1 MYMVNN
7 LFDNIEEQQEIMNI
21 ALFLKDFCSEM
32 QEYMTI
38 LKVLEGLKNQLGQN
52 DFITETKRAV
62 EQQLLLEFV
71 KVFDKPNF
79 NKEENCS
86 VLLLHDRVE
95 QIENVPYKSEI
106 MNRLQALQKEFN
118 EIVSTGN
125 WRNKKVA
132 HHDLKTLNEWNIDVV
147 DFPKVEALIFKLD
160 NILKIIL
167 KSVCFIQYKDQDQAN
182 LMKKYKHS
190 LSELCDILNVCKEQG
205 ALS

>member
-1 MYMVNN
+1 MVNN
-7 LFDNIEEQQEIMNI
+7 LFDNIEERQEIMDI
-21 ALFLKDFCSEM
+21 TLFLKDFCSEM
-32 QEYMTI
+32 QEHMAI
-38 LKVLEGLKNQLGQN
+38 LKVLEGLKNQLVQN
-52 DFITETKRAV
+52 DFITETRRGV

-86 VLLLHDRVE
+86 VLLLHDK
-95 QIENVPYKSEI
+95 IEKIEGVPCKSEI
-106 MNRLQALQKEFN
+106 LIRLQALQKEF
-118 EIVSTGN
+118 EVIVSNGN

-132 HHDLKTLNEWNIDVV
+132 HHDLKTLNEWKMDEV
-147 DFPKVEALIFKLD
+147 DFQKVEALVFKLD

>member
-1 MYMVNN
+1 MVNN
-7 LFDNIEEQQEIMNI
+7 LFDNIEERQEIMNI

-38 LKVLEGLKNQLGQN
+38 LKVLEGLMNQLGQN

-106 MNRLQALQKEFN
+106 MNRLQALQKEF
-118 EIVSTGN
+118 EVIVSNGN

-132 HHDLKTLNEWNIDVV
+132 HHDLKTLNEWKMDVV
-147 DFPKVEALIFKLD
+147 DFQKVEALIFKLD
-160 NILKIIL
+160 NVLNLILRY
-167 KSVCFIQYKDQDQAN
+167 VCFIQYQDQSQVN

>member
-1 MYMVNN
+1 MADN
-7 LFDNIEEQQEIMNI
+7 LFDNIEERQEIMNI

-32 QEYMTI
+32 QEYMAI
-38 LKVLEGLKNQLGQN
+38 LKVLEGLKNQLVQN
-52 DFITETKRAV
+52 DFITETRRGV

-86 VLLLHDRVE
+86 VLLLHDK
-95 QIENVPYKSEI
+95 IEKIEGVPCKSEI
-106 MNRLQALQKEFN
+106 LIRLQALQKEF
-118 EIVSTGN
+118 EVIVSNGN

-132 HHDLKTLNEWNIDVV
+132 HHDLKTLNEWKMDEV
-147 DFPKVEALIFKLD
+147 DFQKVEALVFKLD
-160 NILKIIL
+160 NALNLILRY
-167 KSVCFIQYKDQDQAN
+167 VCFIQYQDQSQAY

>member
-1 MYMVNN
+1 M
-7 LFDNIEEQQEIMNI
+7 
-21 ALFLKDFCSEM
+21 
-32 QEYMTI
+32 
-38 LKVLEGLKNQLGQN
+38 QN
-52 DFITETKRAV
+52 DFITETRQGV

>member
-1 MYMVNN
+1 
-7 LFDNIEEQQEIMNI
+7 
-21 ALFLKDFCSEM
+21 
-32 QEYMTI
+32 
-38 LKVLEGLKNQLGQN
+38 
-52 DFITETKRAV
+52 
-62 EQQLLLEFV
+62 
-71 KVFDKPNF
+71 
-79 NKEENCS
+79 
-86 VLLLHDRVE
+86 
-95 QIENVPYKSEI
+95 

-167 KSVCFIQYKDQDQAN
+167 KSVCFIQYKDQDQVN

>member
-1 MYMVNN
+1 MADN
-7 LFDNIEEQQEIMNI
+7 LFDNIEERQEIMNI

-32 QEYMTI
+32 QEYMAI
-38 LKVLEGLKNQLGQN
+38 LKVLEGLKNQLVQN
-52 DFITETKRAV
+52 DFIAETRRGV

>member
-1 MYMVNN
+1 MADI
-7 LFDNIEEQQEIMNI
+7 LFDNIEERQEIMNI

-32 QEYMTI
+32 QEYMAI
-38 LKVLEGLKNQLGQN
+38 LKVLEGLKNQLVQN
-52 DFITETKRAV
+52 DFITETRRGV

-86 VLLLHDRVE
+86 VLLLHDK
-95 QIENVPYKSEI
+95 IEKIEGVPCKSEI
-106 MNRLQALQKEFN
+106 LIRLQALQKEF
-118 EIVSTGN
+118 EVIVSNGN

-132 HHDLKTLNEWNIDVV
+132 HHDLKTLNEWKMDEV
-147 DFPKVEALIFKLD
+147 DFQKVEALVFKLD
-160 NILKIIL
+160 NALNLILRY
-167 KSVCFIQYKDQDQAN
+167 VCFIQYQDQSQAY

>member
-1 MYMVNN
+1 MVNN
-7 LFDNIEEQQEIMNI
+7 LFDNIEERQEIMNI

-32 QEYMTI
+32 QEYMAI
-38 LKVLEGLKNQLGQN
+38 LKVLEGLKNQLVQN
-52 DFITETKRAV
+52 DFIAETRRGV

-95 QIENVPYKSEI
+95 IENVPYKSEI
-106 MNRLQALQKEFN
+106 MNRLQTLQKEFD
-118 EIVSTGN
+118 ELVSNGN

-132 HHDLKTLNEWNIDVV
+132 HHDLKTLNEWKMDVV
-147 DFPKVEALIFKLD
+147 DFQKVEALIFKLD
-160 NILKIIL
+160 NVLNLILRY
-167 KSVCFIQYKDQDQAN
+167 VCFIKYQDQSQAD

>member
-1 MYMVNN
+1 MVNN

-190 LSELCDILNVCKEQG
+190 LSELCDILNV
-205 ALS
+205 

>member
-1 MYMVNN
+1 MVNN
-7 LFDNIEEQQEIMNI
+7 LFDNIEERQEIMNI

-32 QEYMTI
+32 QEYMAI
-38 LKVLEGLKNQLGQN
+38 LKVLEGLKNQLVQN
-52 DFITETKRAV
+52 DFIAETRRGV

-106 MNRLQALQKEFN
+106 MNRLQTLQKEFD
-118 EIVSTGN
+118 ELVSNGN

-132 HHDLKTLNEWNIDVV
+132 HHDLKTLNEWKMDVV
-147 DFPKVEALIFKLD
+147 DFQKVEALIFKLD
-160 NILKIIL
+160 NVLNLILRY
-167 KSVCFIQYKDQDQAN
+167 VCFIKYQDQSQAD

>member
-1 MYMVNN
+1 MVNN
-7 LFDNIEEQQEIMNI
+7 LFDNIEERQEIMNI

-32 QEYMTI
+32 QEYMAI
-38 LKVLEGLKNQLGQN
+38 LKVLEGLKNQLVQN
-52 DFITETKRAV
+52 DFIAETRRGV

-106 MNRLQALQKEFN
+106 MNRLQTLQKEFD
-118 EIVSTGN
+118 ELVSNGN

-132 HHDLKTLNEWNIDVV
+132 HHDLKTLNEWKMDVV
-147 DFPKVEALIFKLD
+147 DFQKVEALIFKLD
-160 NILKIIL
+160 NVLNLILRY
-167 KSVCFIQYKDQDQAN
+167 VCFIQYQDQSQVN

>member
-1 MYMVNN
+1 MVSN
-7 LFDNIEEQQEIMNI
+7 LFDNIEEQQEIMDI
-21 ALFLKDFCSEM
+21 TLFLKDFCSEM
-32 QEYMTI
+32 QEYIAI
-38 LKVLEGLKNQLGQN
+38 LKVLEGLKNQLMQN
-52 DFITETKRAV
+52 DFITETRRGV

-106 MNRLQALQKEFN
+106 MNRLQALQKEF
-118 EIVSTGN
+118 EVIVSNGN

-132 HHDLKTLNEWNIDVV
+132 HHDLKTLNEWKMDVV
-147 DFPKVEALIFKLD
+147 DFQKVEALIFKLD
-160 NILKIIL
+160 NVLNLILRY
-167 KSVCFIQYKDQDQAN
+167 VCFIQYKDQDQAN

>member
-1 MYMVNN
+1 MADN
-7 LFDNIEEQQEIMNI
+7 LFDNIEERQEIMNI

-32 QEYMTI
+32 QEYMAI

-95 QIENVPYKSEI
+95 QTENVPYKSQI
-106 MNRLQALQKEFN
+106 LDRLQALQKEFN

-132 HHDLKTLNEWNIDVV
+132 HHDLKTLNEWNMDDV

-160 NILKIIL
+160 NNLKIIL

>member
-1 MYMVNN
+1 MVNN
-7 LFDNIEEQQEIMNI
+7 LFDNIEERQEIMNI

-32 QEYMTI
+32 QEYMAI
-38 LKVLEGLKNQLGQN
+38 LKVLEGLKNQLVQN

-106 MNRLQALQKEFN
+106 MNRLQTLQKEFD
-118 EIVSTGN
+118 ELVSNGN

-132 HHDLKTLNEWNIDVV
+132 HHDLKTLNEWKMDVV
-147 DFPKVEALIFKLD
+147 DFPKVEELIFKLD
-160 NILKIIL
+160 NALNLILRY
-167 KSVCFIQYKDQDQAN
+167 VCFIQYQDQSQVN

>member
-1 MYMVNN
+1 MADI
-7 LFDNIEEQQEIMNI
+7 LFDNIEERQEIMNI

-32 QEYMTI
+32 QAYMEI
-38 LKVLEGLKNQLGQN
+38 LKVLEGLKNQLVQN
-52 DFITETKRAV
+52 DFITETRQGV

>member
-1 MYMVNN
+1 MADN
-7 LFDNIEEQQEIMNI
+7 LFDNIGERQEIMNI

-32 QEYMTI
+32 QEYMAI
-38 LKVLEGLKNQLGQN
+38 LKVLEGLKNQLVQN
-52 DFITETKRAV
+52 DFIAETKRAV

>member
-1 MYMVNN
+1 MADN
-7 LFDNIEEQQEIMNI
+7 LFDNIEERQEIMNI

-32 QEYMTI
+32 QEYMAI
-38 LKVLEGLKNQLGQN
+38 LKVLEGLKNQLVQN
-52 DFITETKRAV
+52 DFITETRRGV

-86 VLLLHDRVE
+86 VLLLHDK
-95 QIENVPYKSEI
+95 IEKIEGVPCKSEI
-106 MNRLQALQKEFN
+106 LIRLQALQKEF
-118 EIVSTGN
+118 EVIVSNGN

-132 HHDLKTLNEWNIDVV
+132 HHDLKTLNEWKMDEV
-147 DFPKVEALIFKLD
+147 DFQKVEALVFKLD
-160 NILKIIL
+160 NVLNLILRY
-167 KSVCFIQYKDQDQAN
+167 VCFIQYQDQSQAY

>member
-1 MYMVNN
+1 M
-7 LFDNIEEQQEIMNI
+7 
-21 ALFLKDFCSEM
+21 
-32 QEYMTI
+32 
-38 LKVLEGLKNQLGQN
+38 EGLKNQLVQN
-52 DFITETKRAV
+52 DFITETRRGV

-86 VLLLHDRVE
+86 VLLLHDK
-95 QIENVPYKSEI
+95 IEKIEGVPCKSEI
-106 MNRLQALQKEFN
+106 LIRLQALQKEF
-118 EIVSTGN
+118 EVIVSNGN

-132 HHDLKTLNEWNIDVV
+132 HHDLKTLNEWKMDEV
-147 DFPKVEALIFKLD
+147 DFQKVEALVFKLD

>member
-7 LFDNIEEQQEIMNI
+7 LFDNIEERQEIMNI

-38 LKVLEGLKNQLGQN
+38 LKVLEGLMNQLGQN

-106 MNRLQALQKEFN
+106 MNRLQALQKEF
-118 EIVSTGN
+118 EVIVSNGN

-132 HHDLKTLNEWNIDVV
+132 HHDLKTLNEWKMDVV
-147 DFPKVEALIFKLD
+147 DFQKVEALIFKLD
-160 NILKIIL
+160 NVLNLILRY
-167 KSVCFIQYKDQDQAN
+167 VCFIQYQDQSQVN

>member
-1 MYMVNN
+1 MADI
-7 LFDNIEEQQEIMNI
+7 LFDNIEERQEIMNI

-32 QEYMTI
+32 QEYMAI
-38 LKVLEGLKNQLGQN
+38 LKVLEGLKNQLVQN
-52 DFITETKRAV
+52 DFITETRRGV

-86 VLLLHDRVE
+86 VLLLHDK
-95 QIENVPYKSEI
+95 IEKIEGVPCKREI

>member
-1 MYMVNN
+1 MVNN
-7 LFDNIEEQQEIMNI
+7 LFDNIEERQEIMNI

-32 QEYMTI
+32 QEYMAI
-38 LKVLEGLKNQLGQN
+38 LKVLEGLKNQLVQN
-52 DFITETKRAV
+52 DFIAETKRAV

>member
-1 MYMVNN
+1 MADN
-7 LFDNIEEQQEIMNI
+7 LFDNIEERQEIMNI
-21 ALFLKDFCSEM
+21 ALFLKDFCSEL
-32 QEYMTI
+32 QEYMAI
-38 LKVLEGLKNQLGQN
+38 LKVLEGLKNQLVQN
-52 DFITETKRAV
+52 DFITETRRGV

-106 MNRLQALQKEFN
+106 MNRLQALQKEF
-118 EIVSTGN
+118 EVIVSNGN

-132 HHDLKTLNEWNIDVV
+132 HHDLKTLNEWKMDVV
-147 DFPKVEALIFKLD
+147 DFQKVEALIFKLD
-160 NILKIIL
+160 NVLNLILRY
-167 KSVCFIQYKDQDQAN
+167 VCFIQYQDQSQVN

>member
-1 MYMVNN
+1 MADI
-7 LFDNIEEQQEIMNI
+7 LFDNIEERQEIMNI

-32 QEYMTI
+32 QEYMAI
-38 LKVLEGLKNQLGQN
+38 LKVLEGLKNQLVQN
-52 DFITETKRAV
+52 DFITETRRGV

>member
-1 MYMVNN
+1 MADN
-7 LFDNIEEQQEIMNI
+7 LFDNIEERQEIMDI
-21 ALFLKDFCSEM
+21 TLFLKDFCSEM
-32 QEYMTI
+32 QEYIAI
-38 LKVLEGLKNQLGQN
+38 LKVLEGLKNQLMQN
-52 DFITETKRAV
+52 DFITETRRGV

-71 KVFDKPNF
+71 KVFDKLNF

-95 QIENVPYKSEI
+95 QTENVPYKSEI
-106 MNRLQALQKEFN
+106 LDRLQTLQKEFN

-132 HHDLKTLNEWNIDVV
+132 HHDLKTLNEWNMDEV
-147 DFPKVEALIFKLD
+147 DFQKVEALVFKLD
-160 NILKIIL
+160 NALNLILRY
-167 KSVCFIQYKDQDQAN
+167 VCFIQYQDQSQVN

>member
-1 MYMVNN
+1 MVNN
-7 LFDNIEEQQEIMNI
+7 LFDNIEERQEIMNI

-32 QEYMTI
+32 QEYMAI
-38 LKVLEGLKNQLGQN
+38 LKVLEGLKNQLVQN
-52 DFITETKRAV
+52 DFITETRRGV

-86 VLLLHDRVE
+86 VLLLHDK
-95 QIENVPYKSEI
+95 IEKIEGVPCKSEI
-106 MNRLQALQKEFN
+106 LIRLQALQKEF
-118 EIVSTGN
+118 EVIVSNGN

-132 HHDLKTLNEWNIDVV
+132 HHDLKTLNEWKMDEV
-147 DFPKVEALIFKLD
+147 DFQKVEALVFKLD
-160 NILKIIL
+160 NALNLILRY
-167 KSVCFIQYKDQDQAN
+167 VCFIQYQDQSQAY

>member
-1 MYMVNN
+1 MADN
-7 LFDNIEEQQEIMNI
+7 LFDNIEERQEIMNI
-21 ALFLKDFCSEM
+21 ALFLKDFCSEL
-32 QEYMTI
+32 QEYMAI
-38 LKVLEGLKNQLGQN
+38 LKVLEGLKNQLVQN
-52 DFITETKRAV
+52 DFIAETKRAV

-86 VLLLHDRVE
+86 VLLLHDK
-95 QIENVPYKSEI
+95 IEKIEGVPCKSEI
-106 MNRLQALQKEFN
+106 LIRLQALQKEF
-118 EIVSTGN
+118 EVIVSNGN

-132 HHDLKTLNEWNIDVV
+132 HHDLKTLNEWKMDEV
-147 DFPKVEALIFKLD
+147 DFQKVEALVFKLD
-160 NILKIIL
+160 NALNLILRY
-167 KSVCFIQYKDQDQAN
+167 VCFIQYQDQSQVN

>member
-1 MYMVNN
+1 MADI
-7 LFDNIEEQQEIMNI
+7 LFDNIEERQEIMNI

-32 QEYMTI
+32 QEYMAI
-38 LKVLEGLKNQLGQN
+38 LKVLEGLKNQLVQN
-52 DFITETKRAV
+52 DFITETKRAI

-79 NKEENCS
+79 NKKENCS
-86 VLLLHDRVE
+86 ALLLNDK
-95 QIENVPYKSEI
+95 IEKIEAVPCKREI
-106 MNRLQALQKEFN
+106 LDRLQALQKEFN

-132 HHDLKTLNEWNIDVV
+132 HHDLKTLNEWNMDVV
-147 DFPKVEALIFKLD
+147 DFQKVEALVFKLD
-160 NILKIIL
+160 NALNLILRY
-167 KSVCFIQYKDQDQAN
+167 VCFIQYQDQSQAY

>member
-1 MYMVNN
+1 MADN
-7 LFDNIEEQQEIMNI
+7 LFDNIEERQEIMNI

-32 QEYMTI
+32 QEYMAI
-38 LKVLEGLKNQLGQN
+38 LKVLEGLKNQLVQN
-52 DFITETKRAV
+52 DFIAETRRGV

-106 MNRLQALQKEFN
+106 MNRLQTLQKEFD
-118 EIVSTGN
+118 ELVSNGN

-132 HHDLKTLNEWNIDVV
+132 HHDLKTLNEWKMDVV
-147 DFPKVEALIFKLD
+147 DFQKVEALIFKLD
-160 NILKIIL
+160 NVLNLILRY
-167 KSVCFIQYKDQDQAN
+167 VCFIKYQDQSQAD

>member
-1 MYMVNN
+1 MVNN
-7 LFDNIEEQQEIMNI
+7 LFDNIEERQEIMNI

-106 MNRLQALQKEFN
+106 MNRLQALQKEF
-118 EIVSTGN
+118 EVIVSNGN

-132 HHDLKTLNEWNIDVV
+132 HHDLKTLNEWKMDVV
-147 DFPKVEALIFKLD
+147 DFQKVEALIFKLD
-160 NILKIIL
+160 NVLNLILRY
-167 KSVCFIQYKDQDQAN
+167 VCFIQYQDQSQVN

>member
-1 MYMVNN
+1 MVNN
-7 LFDNIEEQQEIMNI
+7 LFDNIEERQEIMNI

-32 QEYMTI
+32 QEYMAI
-38 LKVLEGLKNQLGQN
+38 LKVLEGLKNQLVQN
-52 DFITETKRAV
+52 DFIAETRRGV

-71 KVFDKPNF
+71 KVFDKANF
-79 NKEENCS
+79 NKKEENCS

-132 HHDLKTLNEWNIDVV
+132 HHDLKMLNEWNIDVV

>member
-1 MYMVNN
+1 MVSN
-7 LFDNIEEQQEIMNI
+7 LFDNIEERQEIMNI

-32 QEYMTI
+32 QEYMAI
-38 LKVLEGLKNQLGQN
+38 LKVLEGLKNQLVKN
-52 DFITETKRAV
+52 DFITETRRGV

-160 NILKIIL
+160 NVLNLILRY
-167 KSVCFIQYKDQDQAN
+167 VCFIQYQDQDQAN